1 MATLYDNYTGTAS
14 PYLSV
19 SLNAAND
26 WAGQSFT
33 TSVAYNIS
41 QIDLYLAKGVGDDVG
56 TIIVGI
62 YAVDGSGH
70 PAGGA
75 LVSGTIANAVITEVG
90 TYTWNECALS
100 SAYALSNN
108 TKYCIVVHG
117 TSLDVSNVLEWPV
130 DDLNDLSDFAG
141 GDAEYSTTGGV
152 PGGWSTDITADHLFK
167 CWGDTAPQFDK
178 VYSKS
183 LVAIGNHE
191 VWYESPA
198 GTMKEFTDANAQ
210 INTSAPLTV
219 TEAFQKLFI
228 ANETNLKV
236 ADFINTKLT
245 TDTAA
250 TNSPEPGTVLIGDT
264 STAKMVVDY
273 IAANEKTIYGK
284 RITAATFAAEKI
296 SGTTAAGLDIDF
308 DTNDAEDAPPHWY
321 DWTVFGNVADA
332 DKYGVM
338 PDSAYLVCRYRAR
351 LVLAGNPD
359 YPHQW
364 YMSKIGFPFNFLY
377 GTNDPMT
384 AVAGTNANAGELG
397 DIIRAL
403 IPFGDDFLI
412 FACANSIHLL
422 DGDPAAGGSIDELDN
437 KTGIFGPWAW
447 CIDGV
452 GDLWFYGTGGLYKM
466 VGGRSKPVNVSQS
479 HLPQLVDTWAALP
492 GTHRVVLTYDPY
504 RNGIIISRTTLDGG
518 ANLNYWY
525 DLRTEGFYPETYPTA
540 CGIFSS
546 HYYDSDATATKG
558 LVLGCNDGYIRNFY
572 NADKND
578 DVGTTNRQISS
589 YAAWPIQHLTEDNDR
604 AGKLTSLTI
613 ELAGGGA
620 GGDFGDTEEV
630 SYSLYVGDDAE
641 TCLEKMKAVAA
652 WATGQPYVVGDLRIY
667 LDVEYICI
675 VAHTSAAGAATH
687 EEPDTNTVDWET
699 AAHSSGTL
707 TGTGRKARIRTKV
720 RGAYLGLK
728 FYNEITVTDWATD
741 VVYAVDDLVAYSN
754 IEYVCIVAHTSEADG
769 GTHEEPD
776 TNTTDWTATTAQTW
790 AINRVFGDV
799 RPAGKIK

>member
-1 MATLYDNYTGTAS
+1 MAATLHDNFTGDTAES
-14 PYLSV
+14 TLV
-19 SLNAAND
+19 INAAND
-26 WAGQSFT
+26 WGGQSFT
-33 TSVAYNIS
+33 TSVAYSIS
-41 QIDLYLAKGVGDDVG
+41 RIDIYISKTPDADIGVV
-56 TIIVGI
+56 TVALF
-62 YAVDGSGH
+62 AVDANGH
-70 PAGGA
+70 PTGTA
-75 LVSGTIANAVITEVG
+75 LATGSIVSAIVPNTGSEAFVTCT
-90 TYTWNECALS
+90 LD
-100 SAYALSNN
+100 SAYILSNN

-117 TSLDVSNVLEWPV
+117 TSLAAAKTLYWVYH
-130 DDLNDLSDFAG
+130 DDGSGNSAFAG
-141 GDAEYSTTGGV
+141 GDVEWSTTGGV
-152 PGGWSTDITADHLFK
+152 PGGWSAVTTADCLFK
-167 CWGDTAPQFDK
+167 CWGDTAPQSDK

-191 VWYESPA
+191 VWYENPA
-198 GTMKEFTDANAQ
+198 GTMSELAAANAQ
-210 INTSAPLTV
+210 INTVNPLTV

-228 ANETNLKV
+228 ANEVNLKV
-236 ADFINTKLT
+236 ADFINTKILT
-245 TDTAA
+245 ADIG
-250 TNSPEPGTVLIGDT
+250 PHPPDPGTVLTGDIT
-264 STAKMVVDY
+264 TAKMIVDY
-273 IAANEKTIYGK
+273 VTVIADDTASAIYGK
-284 RITAATFAAEKI
+284 RITSATFIASETI
-296 SGTTAAGLDIDF
+296 SGTDDDGNDIDF
-308 DTNDAEDAPPHWY
+308 DMTAAAEVAPPHWY
-321 DWTVFGNVADA
+321 DWTVFGNSTTF
-332 DKYGVM
+332 GVM

-364 YMSKIGFPFNFLY
+364 YMSKISFPFNFLY
-377 GTNDPMT
+377 GLADPMT

-447 CIDGV
+447 CIDGL

-504 RNGIIISRTTLDGG
+504 RNGIIISRTTMDGG

-578 DVGTTNRQISS
+578 DIGTTNRQISS
-589 YAAWPIQHLTEDNDR
+589 YVTWPIQHLTEDNDKE
-604 AGKLTSLTI
+604 GKLTSLTI

-620 GGDFGDTEEV
+620 GGDFGDTDKVDYEIHV
-630 SYSLYVGDDAE
+630 ADDAE
-641 TCLEKMKAVAA
+641 TCLEKIKD
-652 WATGQPYVVGDLRIY
+652 GD
-667 LDVEYICI
+667 
-675 VAHTSAAGAATH
+675 TPFT
-687 EEPDTNTVDWET
+687 
-699 AAHSSGTL
+699 SGTL

-728 FYNEITVTDWATD
+728 LFNTITTTAWATATA
-741 VVYAVDDLVAYSN
+741 YAVDDLVVYSN
-754 IEYVCIVAHTSEADG
+754 IEYICIVAHTSEAGG

-776 TNTTDWTATTAQTW
+776 TNTTDWTATIAQTW

-799 RPAGKIK
+799 KPVGRIK